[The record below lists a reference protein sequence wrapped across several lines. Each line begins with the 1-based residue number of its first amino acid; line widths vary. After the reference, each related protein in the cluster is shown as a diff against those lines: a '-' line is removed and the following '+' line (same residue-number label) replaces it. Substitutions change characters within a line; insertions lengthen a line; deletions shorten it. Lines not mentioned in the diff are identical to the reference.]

1 MEYKP
6 SAVIKRI
13 AKRKRADIEWWYMHF
28 AVTGELYGQTDELR
42 DQLYYLRRVY
52 ARRWGGK
59 ALGRFIRSSERAIE
73 IEVDRISGRVPAATS
88 LPPVGRL

>member
-1 MEYKP
+1 MDYKP

-13 AKRKRADIEWWYMHF
+13 AKRKRADLEWWYMHF

-42 DQLYYLRRVY
+42 GQLHYLKRVY
-52 ARRWGGK
+52 ARRWGQR

-73 IEVDRISGRVPAATS
+73 IEVDRISGTVQEATS
-88 LPPVGRL
+88 IRPFER